1 MMQMNLFTKWKQTH
15 RLRGRIDGSQ
25 GGSVVDRD
33 RLGVLARGPQA
44 PSVVADDTPGEHLGL
59 GWELLLQLLEDE
71 AALCS
76 IFLPG
81 HPLSLS
87 RTVVAPDPVVQP
99 VVFCLIS
106 WGGSSPCRY
115 HHQVWTPELSTLTFN
130 LNI

>member
-76 IFLPG
+76 IFLQSCVHVSFGSLFLPT
-81 HPLSLS
+81 HPWVVNSERHFPSLFC
-87 RTVVAPDPVVQP
+87 PFVQA
-99 VVFCLIS
+99 VETK
-106 WGGSSPCRY
+106 GY
-115 HHQVWTPELSTLTFN
+115 
-130 LNI
+130 